1 MNGWDELIEEAAM
14 IWLHE
19 RDGVLCSLRR
29 ARLRLMCH
37 ELAASEPLNA
47 TPAPQPKKT
56 PPDWQMLAANDHT
69 FES

>member
-1 MNGWDELIEEAAM
+1 MTLLDEIIDEGWFILNR
-14 IWLHE
+14 E
-19 RDGVLCSLRR
+19 RDGLPCSIHR

-47 TPAPQPKKT
+47 APAPQPKKT
-56 PPDWQMLAANDHT
+56 PPDWQMLAAHDDT